1 MKDLSEVMFMKVA
14 EPAPLKN
21 DVRHVIS
28 DNPNYHPYEGELT
41 ETSPQNT
48 QLSRVWGYAAE
59 LAFEACFYEWV
70 KTEDLQLVPVPLD
83 KGFDR
88 ALLNLKIMELQDL
101 NMVISLNLMKSFLIV
116 GRSNKSSL
124 V

>member
-14 EPAPLKN
+14 APAPLKN

-48 QLSRVWGYAAE
+48 QLSRVWGIAAE

-83 KGFDR
+83 
-88 ALLNLKIMELQDL
+88 
-101 NMVISLNLMKSFLIV
+101 
-116 GRSNKSSL
+116 
-124 V
+124 